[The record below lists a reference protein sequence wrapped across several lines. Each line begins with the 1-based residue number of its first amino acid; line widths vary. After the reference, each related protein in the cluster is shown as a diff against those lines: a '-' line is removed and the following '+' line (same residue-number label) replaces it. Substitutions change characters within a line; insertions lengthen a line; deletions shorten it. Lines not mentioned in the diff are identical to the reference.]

1 MKNLTKE
8 LWQKVLIGIIA
19 SVGLSV
25 LGYLGNWAYGIL
37 ELPKKVE
44 SVKTFHVNDS
54 IEIVKLK
61 KEFEEYRNK
70 KARLDSIQNITIQKD
85 SIDLNKVWQAIFP
98 N

>member
-8 LWQKVLIGIIA
+8 IWQKVLIGIIA

-37 ELPKKVE
+37 ELPNKVE
-44 SVKTFHVNDS
+44 SVKMFHINDS
-54 IEIVKLK
+54 IEIAKLK
-61 KEFEEYRNK
+61 KEFEEYKGK
-70 KARLDSIQNITIQKD
+70 KARVDSIQTNTIQKD
-85 SIDLNKVWQAIFP
+85 SVDLNKVWQAIFP